1 MIVYE
6 IPGNPIALKRHRHS
20 GKKCY
25 DSQKK
30 EKETAQWHMQ
40 TLVNGLFPA
49 HSAIKLVVEYHMPI
63 PQSYSKKR
71 TKECLLGP
79 HAKKPDLSN
88 LIKFTEDTFN
98 GIVWKDDS
106 LISEIEAR
114 KFYSQTPKTVFKIE
128 DVSYKYFGKKND
140 KKNALGMEKY

>member
-6 IPGNPIALKRHRHS
+6 IPGAPVPLKRHRHA

-25 DSQKK
+25 DSQKEQK
-30 EKETAQWHMQ
+30 RSHQWYIKS
-40 TLVNGLFPA
+40 LLNGLFPA

-63 PQSYSKKR
+63 PKSYSKR
-71 TKECLLGP
+71 RAKECLLGP

-98 GIVWKDDS
+98 GMVWEDDS

-114 KFYSQTPKTVFKIE
+114 KFYSETPKTVFKIE
-128 DVSYKYFGKKND
+128 GVAYKLFQ
-140 KKNALGMEKY
+140 EKA